1 MWCKIGWTWNRAL
14 KIYRQ
19 LSSVSI
25 SAVFLNNYPNYR
37 TWIPATFL
45 RPRTKQM
52 PLFGFI
58 FRFFNSGSRL
68 LSDYNVCTRTLMF
81 QRLFGK
87 WCRKIRLSASI
98 LQAIA
103 GTKRLRSLI
112 FVVIVSKKNEKVV
125 FKFNK
130 EMSQIIFRGRW
141 YRTSP
146 GDHIP
151 LKCVHIHYLHWTNS
165 FPDKTC
171 PKYYG
176 LFLKHS
182 CIFFSWFSKNSL
194 WCYFIINLRK
204 HWTSLTKAFIFVQCL
219 VCLQMQAAYYLNNKR
234 FEVPINTRRRCWKR
248 KFWAFWNDKSF

>member
-25 SAVFLNNYPNYR
+25 SGVFLNNCLNYR

-58 FRFFNSGSRL
+58 FRFFNSCSRL

-112 FVVIVSKKNEKVV
+112 FVVIVSKKRKSSFQVQQGNVSNYIPWQVIPHFAGRSWNNLWWPHPSKMRAYSLFTLNEQ
-125 FKFNK
+125 FSRQN
-130 EMSQIIFRGRW
+130 MSKILWPIF
-141 YRTSP
+141 
-146 GDHIP
+146 
-151 LKCVHIHYLHWTNS
+151 
-165 FPDKTC
+165 
-171 PKYYG
+171 
-176 LFLKHS
+176 
-182 CIFFSWFSKNSL
+182 KNSL

-234 FEVPINTRRRCWKR
+234 FEVLINTRRRCWKR
-248 KFWAFWNDKSF
+248 KFLAFWNDKSF